1 MPMTRAYQQD
11 QGLAPA
17 RPLAPR
23 VVIATDTP
31 VARLVPCRLHA
42 PSSSPETS
50 VLQSRPASASIAQ
63 RWLSATS
70 ARDVVVA
77 LVRPLVIAR
86 SEQRRVGKECVRQC
100 SSRWSAYT

>member
-1 MPMTRAYQQD
+1 MSMTRAYQED
-11 QGLAPA
+11 QGRAPA

-50 VLQSRPASASIAQ
+50 VLQSRPVSASIAQ

-77 LVRPLVIAR
+77 LVRTLVIAHIGR
-86 SEQRRVGKECVRQC
+86 KMSAEIGRESCRGRVCQ
-100 SSRWSAYT
+100 